1 MTKEEIELFN
11 DALAELSD
19 GIFHYEN
26 LNETYITDLIEN
38 KDWTMLVATCIPLA
52 CFQRTSEKLQ
62 KMSVINNPHVKKG
75 EKHEK

>member
-1 MTKEEIELFN
+1 MSKNELKLFN

-19 GIFHYEN
+19 GMFHYET

-52 CFQRTSEKLQ
+52 CFQRANEKLQ
-62 KMSVINNPHVKKG
+62 KMSVINNPTKQS
-75 EKHEK
+75 EEA

>member
-1 MTKEEIELFN
+1 MSKNELKLFN

-19 GIFHYEN
+19 GMFHYET

-52 CFQRTSEKLQ
+52 CFQRANEKFQ
-62 KMSVINNPHVKKG
+62 KMSVINNPTKQS
-75 EKHEK
+75 EEA

>member
-1 MTKEEIELFN
+1 MSKNELKLFN

-19 GIFHYEN
+19 GMFHYET

-52 CFQRTSEKLQ
+52 CFQRANEKLQ
-62 KMSVINNPHVKKG
+62 KMSVINNPSVKKC
-75 EKHEK
+75 EEE

>member
-1 MTKEEIELFN
+1 
-11 DALAELSD
+11 
-19 GIFHYEN
+19 
-26 LNETYITDLIEN
+26 
-38 KDWTMLVATCIPLA
+38 MLVATCIPLA

>member
-1 MTKEEIELFN
+1 MNKKEIELFN

-52 CFQRTSEKLQ
+52 CFQRANEKLQ
-62 KMSVINNPHVKKG
+62 KMSVINSPYIKKG
-75 EKHEK
+75 EEA